1 MIGLYTNKSIIISK
15 VGADSMYIFNRRD
28 IHFDRGGISSVR
40 YLLTFARPESNIFI
54 AGMNATRFLLL
65 NPLSIGLSYVFLAMF
80 FIEAYTHAI
89 FIPFLIISAMVI
101 QAIIVP
107 LPSSAVAVGSG
118 AVYGIF
124 LGSIYVGIGALIG
137 ASLCF
142 FISKKYGKSYIKGK
156 FRSSKSDKINNFMIK
171 YGFFAIL
178 AARLIPLIS
187 FDLISYAAGLTKISF
202 KRFFLATFIGIIPG
216 TIFYTW
222 LGISIV
228 GYEVFGL
235 VSTLVI
241 VSTMIF
247 YLKN

>member
-1 MIGLYTNKSIIISK
+1 MIKSII
-15 VGADSMYIFNRRD
+15 
-28 IHFDRGGISSVR
+28 
-40 YLLTFARPESNIFI
+40 
-54 AGMNATRFLLL
+54 
-65 NPLSIGLSYVFLAMF
+65 
-80 FIEAYTHAI
+80 
-89 FIPFLIISAMVI
+89 
-101 QAIIVP
+101 
-107 LPSSAVAVGSG
+107 
-118 AVYGIF
+118 
-124 LGSIYVGIGALIG
+124 
-137 ASLCF
+137 
-142 FISKKYGKSYIKGK
+142 
-156 FRSSKSDKINNFMIK
+156 FMIK